1 MLLIG
6 MLRELQETEQRGMAG
21 NPFYRDLFRGRTSGS
36 VSDRDADVSERE
48 LRGRIEF
55 RVSFEVWETGRHRSW
70 MLDNRPQFA
79 EQIRDMIEGKLYTL
93 MNSDDLVISLDEV
106 ECLDEPE
113 KVI

>member
-1 MLLIG
+1 
-6 MLRELQETEQRGMAG
+6 
-21 NPFYRDLFRGRTSGS
+21 
-36 VSDRDADVSERE
+36 
-48 LRGRIEF
+48 
-55 RVSFEVWETGRHRSW
+55 